1 MDKNVFIV
9 LQNYSLEFLFLD
21 LLALICDKMILKAFK
36 DKAKKFSF
44 YVPYVL
50 GIIFYAIYS
59 LIFLKSSDN
68 VFNMGITTGA
78 ICMIYD
84 SIISEDD
91 SLKKLL
97 TAFVKQENVK
107 EAEKAIKKSK
117 FQKEEVE
124 KIVKKYSALPL
135 TEQEVQTFVTLIL
148 QKKE

>member
-9 LQNYSLEFLFLD
+9 LQKYSLEVLFLA
-21 LLALICDKMILKAFK
+21 LLALICDKLILKAFK

-97 TAFVKQENVK
+97 TAFVKEENVK

-124 KIVKKYSALPL
+124 KIVKKYSVLPL
-135 TEQEVQTFVTLIL
+135 TEQEVQTFI
-148 QKKE
+148 K

>member
-9 LQNYSLEFLFLD
+9 LQKYSLEVLLLA
-21 LLALICDKMILKAFK
+21 LLALICDKLILKAFK

>member
-9 LQNYSLEFLFLD
+9 LQKYSLEVLFLA
-21 LLALICDKMILKAFK
+21 LLALICDKLILKAFK

-97 TAFVKQENVK
+97 TAFVKEENVK

>member
-9 LQNYSLEFLFLD
+9 LQKYSLEVLFLA
-21 LLALICDKMILKAFK
+21 LLALICDKLILKAFK

>member
-9 LQNYSLEFLFLD
+9 LQKYSLEVLFLA
-21 LLALICDKMILKAFK
+21 LLALICDKLILKAFK
-36 DKAKKFSF
+36 DKAKKISF

-97 TAFVKQENVK
+97 TAFVKEENVK

-124 KIVKKYSALPL
+124 KIVKNYSALPL